1 MTLLWI
7 PVLAPILV
15 AAVGYYL
22 PRRVLRYV
30 QLAFQLIQVSLVTRL
45 VIAVR
50 TSGPLRTVLG
60 LWPDG
65 IGVSL
70 EADIVAAVLV
80 ALVGWLYLFLL
91 LFNHRKLY
99 MNRLF
104 QFLLGALQ
112 GLLIAIFVSGDLFN
126 IYVLLELSTLV
137 ISILIMYKRDKQ
149 AIYNGMVYVMINLAS
164 MSFMLLGVGM
174 VYRVFG
180 TLDLSLIA
188 DGVRRAGDL
197 RALIIPYTLV
207 MTAVGVKSALFLL
220 FAWLPPAHGAPSA
233 PSIVSAILSGLQ
245 VKAGVYLFIRLQ
257 AMFAPAFSNET
268 YFLIIGVLTSVT
280 GFLFAI
286 AQKDIKL
293 ILAYHTVSQ
302 VGLII
307 VGLSAGTSEAWWGG
321 VYHIV
326 NHALFKG
333 LLFLTAGLIT
343 HVYKTRNVA
352 EIRGVFRRMPLVT
365 SAAIAGV
372 LGITGAPYFNGSVSK
387 YLIQSG
393 WRMSAGEIAIHVINL
408 GTAISFTKFS
418 TIFFGK
424 PPEAV
429 RARRRQPDPFTTTVA
444 LIMGG
449 ACLAGGVAAA
459 PILRALFGTNM
470 SVDGAYY
477 AEKTLF
483 FAATVAIAVATYVL
497 VVKRTTLFDSIR
509 RMHFAFNDIVAGVL
523 VFFVATAAYL
533 YFTV

>member
-1 MTLLWI
+1 M
-7 PVLAPILV
+7 PVLAPILA

-22 PRRVLRYV
+22 PRRVFRYA
-30 QLAFQLIQVSLVTRL
+30 QLTFQLVQTVLVTRL
-45 VIAVR
+45 LIAVR
-50 TSGPLRTVLG
+50 TGGPIRSVLG
-60 LWPDG
+60 VWPQGVG
-65 IGVSL
+65 IAL
-70 EADIVAAVLV
+70 EADIVSAVLV
-80 ALVGWLYLFLL
+80 ALVGWLYLLLL

-112 GLLIAIFVSGDLFN
+112 GLLIGIFVSGDLFN

-149 AIYNGMVYVMINLAS
+149 AIYNGMVYVMMNLAS

-188 DGVRRAGDL
+188 EGVRRASNL
-197 RALIIPYTLV
+197 RALIMPYTFA
-207 MTAVGVKSALFLL
+207 MTAVGVKSAMFLL

-245 VKAGVYLFIRLQ
+245 VKSGVYLFIRLQ
-257 AMFAPAFSNET
+257 TIFAPAFSNET
-268 YFLIIGVLTSVT
+268 YFLIIGVLTAVT
-280 GFLFAI
+280 GFVFAI

-307 VGLSAGTSEAWWGG
+307 VGLSAGTDAAWWGG

-333 LLFLTAGLIT
+333 LLFLTAGLMI
-343 HVYKTRNVA
+343 HVYKTRNVY
-352 EIRGVFRRMPLVT
+352 EIRGVFRRMPLVA
-365 SAAIAGV
+365 SAALAGV

-393 WRMSAGEIAIHVINL
+393 WNVSAGEVAIHVINL

-418 TIFFGK
+418 TIFFGR
-424 PPEAV
+424 PSEAV
-429 RARRRQPDPFTTTVA
+429 RAPKRQPDPFTTTVA
-444 LIMGG
+444 LVMGG
-449 ACLAGGVAAA
+449 ACLTGGIAAA
-459 PILRALFGTNM
+459 PILRALFGTHV
-470 SVDGAYY
+470 SVAGAYY
-477 AEKTLF
+477 GQKMLF
-483 FAATVAIAVATYVL
+483 FGATVVLAIAIYVL
-497 VVKRTTLFDSIR
+497 VVKRTAIFESIR
-509 RMHFAFNDIVAGVL
+509 GMHVAFNDIVVGVL
-523 VFFVATAAYL
+523 TFFVATATYL